1 MRTPKIPKSTQSAS
15 TEKPPKKEA
24 KKRARKAR
32 PAKAAPQ
39 KTTSTNPSEIV
50 EAALAS
56 ESSVA
61 SLGVHPGCT
70 IETGESIAESRR
82 EPVEG
87 VSGESGPG
95 DGPSPVAPSGARC
108 WFCGHPAT
116 GTRLEGDLRAHIKL
130 PVCALH
136 APLKRRGR
144 QVSFDGRRW
153 SSDLHALEAGMGR
166 PGPWD

>member
-1 MRTPKIPKSTQSAS
+1 MRTKKILQNTKSATP
-15 TEKPPKKEA
+15 EKPPEKAA

-32 PAKAAPQ
+32 PGNQAPQ
-39 KTTSTNPSEIV
+39 KTTSTKSGESV

-61 SLGVHPGCT
+61 SLGVHSGCT
-70 IETGESIAESRR
+70 IETEESIAESRR

-116 GTRLEGDLRAHIKL
+116 GTRLEGDLRAHVKL

-153 SSDLHALEAGMGR
+153 SSDLHALEAGAGR